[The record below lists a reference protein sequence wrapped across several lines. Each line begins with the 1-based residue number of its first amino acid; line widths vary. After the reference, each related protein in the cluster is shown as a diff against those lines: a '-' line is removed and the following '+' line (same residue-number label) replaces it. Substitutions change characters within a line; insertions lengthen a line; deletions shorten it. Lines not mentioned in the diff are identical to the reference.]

1 MHDLATR
8 FASMGGQMLTSTRAV
23 ELLIEDK
30 RVVGAVVEREGKR
43 AEIRAGAVLIADGG
57 FQGNAELVRRY
68 ITPRPD
74 LLCMR
79 NAGTG
84 IGDGL
89 LMAQAAGAALV
100 NMESFYGHV
109 QCLEAIGNDSLW
121 PYPILDHLTTTGIVV
136 DAAGRRFADEGLGGV
151 ATANAI
157 ARLERPDT
165 AVVVFDEAIW
175 QGPGKSRRVPPNPNL
190 LAAGVKLFSAQTA
203 DQLALQL
210 GMEPSVLG
218 ATIQS
223 YNEAIVSNRLQSLSP
238 PRSDANSSA
247 MSLNAPLYALRA
259 SAGITYTMGGIS
271 TDAHA
276 RVHHRDGAFIEGLF
290 AAGSTAAGLEG
301 GPLTGYVGGLAKA
314 VVFALRAAE
323 YVAREKI

>member
-1 MHDLATR
+1 
-8 FASMGGQMLTSTRAV
+8 
-23 ELLIEDK
+23 
-30 RVVGAVVEREGKR
+30 
-43 AEIRAGAVLIADGG
+43 
-57 FQGNAELVRRY
+57 
-68 ITPRPD
+68 
-74 LLCMR
+74 MR

-100 NMESFYGHV
+100 DMESFYGHV

-136 DAAGRRFADEGLGGV
+136 DAAGKRFADEGLGGV

-190 LAAGVKLFSAQTA
+190 LAAGATLFSAPTA
-203 DQLALQL
+203 DQLARELD
-210 GMEPSVLG
+210 MEPDVLCE
-218 ATIQS
+218 TIRT
-223 YNEAIVSNRLQSLSP
+223 YNEAIASNRLQSLSP
-238 PRSDANSSA
+238 PRSNANSSA
-247 MSLNAPLYALRA
+247 MSLGAPLYALRA

-276 RVHHRDGAFIEGLF
+276 RVRHREGAFIEGLF
-290 AAGSTAAGLEG
+290 AAGSAAAGLEG
-301 GPLTGYVGGLAKA
+301 GPLTGYVGGLTKA

-323 YVAREKI
+323 YVAQERDDHRRGAS